1 MPTSPVPS
9 CPEPSLWPP
18 NTEPT
23 PPCLA
28 QLRQGCCCVLSAL
41 LWPKF
46 ALYDMNLLFPL
57 STLSLLD
64 FQEQLPLLFR
74 KSACVR
80 LPQLLWP
87 ITAAPWRTQVFS
99 PLVQEIRGP
108 KSAFPNSKLR
118 VSAMLLPSRFW
129 GESLLSC
136 LLQFLVTTMPCC
148 LLCHLQGP
156 SLYSLLPSSHHL
168 LWPWPF
174 MVALVE
180 SLGVNISR
188 TAVLYI
194 SVPGTSPLNWVSQ
207 RQWCG
212 YPFCL
217 PVSVCTRLWKPRCWK
232 RHLGSYWLPLDPS
245 SPIYGSVLS
254 SDDEGSQSKSS
265 QSS

>member
-1 MPTSPVPS
+1 
-9 CPEPSLWPP
+9 
-18 NTEPT
+18 
-23 PPCLA
+23 
-28 QLRQGCCCVLSAL
+28 
-41 LWPKF
+41 
-46 ALYDMNLLFPL
+46 
-57 STLSLLD
+57 
-64 FQEQLPLLFR
+64 
-74 KSACVR
+74 
-80 LPQLLWP
+80 
-87 ITAAPWRTQVFS
+87 
-99 PLVQEIRGP
+99 
-108 KSAFPNSKLR
+108 
-118 VSAMLLPSRFW
+118 MLLPSRFW

-136 LLQFLVTTMPCC
+136 LLQFLVTRMACC

-168 LWPWPF
+168 IWPWPF

-194 SVPGTSPLNWVSQ
+194 SVPGTSPLSWVSQ

-232 RHLGSYWLPLDPS
+232 RHLGSFWLPLDPS
-245 SPIYGSVLS
+245 SPIHGSVPS